1 MNNELFKW
9 FGSIGLKTDEAETG
23 MSGIVS
29 KAEETGNKLSA
40 TFKKAA
46 VAIGTM
52 FAVDKLIDFGKLSVN
67 AAAEAEEFAGAFEQV
82 FKGFEAEAEASMQNV
97 TDTIKAS
104 EGRFK
109 ESFLQIAGFG
119 KASGMDTAE
128 SIDLSNRA
136 IEAAADYAAMYGGTL
151 EDTAGSLQSFLKG
164 NFANDAA
171 LGVSATEFTR
181 NAAAVEMY
189 GEKFNELTE
198 TQKQWVLLDMVEK
211 ANETSGAMGQA
222 AREAD
227 SYANTMGE
235 LKNAWNEF
243 LIIVGGPI
251 LKAVVPVI
259 QSITQ
264 AVVFLADM
272 IQPLT
277 EGFSNWIDGLMGVSN
292 AADNLN
298 DSFGKVALSTEEI
311 ETLSNG
317 WNELT
322 LEEKQAQVETMGKD
336 DLEGLMKLLG
346 VDFEALPDEFS
357 KDAYLNAHGADALEE
372 VLFLTGQWH
381 SLTLEEKQAVLTA
394 QIDNDQ
400 IKEAIGTRDLWNNSD
415 FISQLAEINMNDN
428 DAQQQAIDLI
438 NYWSELNGLEPA
450 EIEVQANTQ
459 GAINQLEEVISS
471 FDKIKI
477 SFESLYDLIT
487 GGTIKENTDLMEQVG
502 ISDKVVRVVLN
513 AANGIER
520 IRSSLD
526 RFTTLVRTKA
536 NNALGQVKDWF
547 SEIWAII
554 QEIDFETLV
563 ENIMNFA
570 ESAIDAFTEVVEFL
584 LEFFEPLFTYWE
596 KTIDTLIDLFSKIV
610 TAFNQ
615 AMRGDWSGAFNTLKT
630 AIGDALISMG
640 DNILEAWSGIWDN
653 VKELVTSI
661 DWGATAQSVMTFLG
675 NAISGA
681 ISFVGDI
688 GATVYGWTKEKLE
701 GIEWD
706 EVGRSILNGIFT
718 AVSKLAEVGTNIAIS
733 IFDFISG
740 AFTGSGWRSDKMDWE
755 AVAAAIL
762 NGINDAFG
770 FLTDLLGTIALAIV
784 NGIAKGISEGDGPF
798 SEIATNI
805 VEAIEGFVN
814 GESMTIDWKNILGIP
829 DWLWWWASGGSFN
842 PGNWSNGQDPNYNPN
857 GDGSGDGTTASGMSS
872 VLNPNGSGFQIEL
885 NPDSSKAATFVSTYD
900 TMATES
906 TTGMN
911 KVNQAIRAGYEAIR
925 TTFTQMES
933 NMVRLMTQI
942 MTKVQEPVG
951 PGMREV
957 NQEFRQGYEPI
968 RTTFTQ
974 MGTNLERLMIQA
986 IKKVETAVN
995 TNMASVATAFRS
1007 KISAVETAGADT
1019 GRGFYNGLNSQRT
1032 RIINLANDIATS
1044 VLTTMT
1050 RALDINSP
1058 SGETAWIADMTIEG
1072 LYNNL
1077 KAGISRI
1084 KEVTG
1089 EVAGAMLFEPQTA
1102 DLGFAYGQGVSARP
1116 SMTEIM
1122 LDEVTQLL
1130 KQLRD
1135 KDDALYMDGYELGR
1149 RGTKYINQENEI
1161 RTSRNTRLKGGTAH
1175 A

>member
-1 MNNELFKW
+1 
-9 FGSIGLKTDEAETG
+9 
-23 MSGIVS
+23 
-29 KAEETGNKLSA
+29 
-40 TFKKAA
+40 
-46 VAIGTM
+46 
-52 FAVDKLIDFGKLSVN
+52 
-67 AAAEAEEFAGAFEQV
+67 
-82 FKGFEAEAEASMQNV
+82 
-97 TDTIKAS
+97 
-104 EGRFK
+104 
-109 ESFLQIAGFG
+109 
-119 KASGMDTAE
+119 
-128 SIDLSNRA
+128 
-136 IEAAADYAAMYGGTL
+136 
-151 EDTAGSLQSFLKG
+151 
-164 NFANDAA
+164 
-171 LGVSATEFTR
+171 
-181 NAAAVEMY
+181 
-189 GEKFNELTE
+189 
-198 TQKQWVLLDMVEK
+198 
-211 ANETSGAMGQA
+211 
-222 AREAD
+222 
-227 SYANTMGE
+227 
-235 LKNAWNEF
+235 F

-259 QSITQ
+259 KSVTQ
-264 AVVFLADM
+264 GIQWLAEVIVPAAEAVGKFF
-272 IQPLT
+272 
-277 EGFSNWIDGLMGVSN
+277 EGF
-292 AADNLN
+292 
-298 DSFGKVALSTEEI
+298 KLSSGEI
-311 ETLSNG
+311 R
-317 WNELT
+317 
-322 LEEKQAQVETMGKD
+322 K
-336 DLEGLMKLLG
+336 
-346 VDFEALPDEFS
+346 
-357 KDAYLNAHGADALEE
+357 
-372 VLFLTGQWH
+372 
-381 SLTLEEKQAVLTA
+381 
-394 QIDNDQ
+394 
-400 IKEAIGTRDLWNNSD
+400 
-415 FISQLAEINMNDN
+415 
-428 DAQQQAIDLI
+428 
-438 NYWSELNGLEPA
+438 
-450 EIEVQANTQ
+450 
-459 GAINQLEEVISS
+459 AINREFKQLMQW
-471 FDKIKI
+471 FDGFVSIFK
-477 SFESLYDLIT
+477 
-487 GGTIKENTDLMEQVG
+487 
-502 ISDKVVRVVLN
+502 
-513 AANGIER
+513 
-520 IRSSLD
+520 
-526 RFTTLVRTKA
+526 
-536 NNALGQVKDWF
+536 
-547 SEIWAII
+547 
-554 QEIDFETLV
+554 EIDFELLL
-563 ENIMNFA
+563 ENLIDFGQGAIEVFMEIA
-570 ESAIDAFTEVVEFL
+570 EGVLEFL
-584 LEFFEPLFTYWE
+584 EPVKTYWE
-596 KTIDTLIDLFSKIV
+596 NTFDTIQTLFKGLV
-610 TAFNQ
+610 RAFNQ

-653 VKELVTSI
+653 VKELVSSI
-661 DWGATAQSVMTFLG
+661 NWTEVAQTVMTFLG

-911 KVNQAIRAGYEAIR
+911 KVNQAIRQGYEAIR
-925 TTFTQMES
+925 ETFNQMES

-957 NQEFRQGYEPI
+957 NQEFRSGYEPI

-974 MGTNLERLMIQA
+974 MGNNLERLMIQA

-995 TNMASVATAFRS
+995 ANMASVATAFRS

-1019 GRGFYNGLNSQRT
+1019 GRGFYNGLNSQKT
-1032 RIINLANDIATS
+1032 RIVNLANDIATS
-1044 VLTTMT
+1044 VLSTMT

-1089 EVAGAMLFEPQTA
+1089 DVAGAILFDPQTA
-1102 DLGFAYGQGVSARP
+1102 DLGFAYGQGASARP